1 MKKIPVY
8 TKIGTYSTKQYNE
21 KGQLLK
27 EHPHLDKEIAIQRE
41 LQRKFAMGELYIDTQ
56 FGNNRQKIINSLQ
69 DQMPPEAEFSE
80 TVNGFE
86 VFLENKHL
94 VYDFE
99 KKEVEKTVFE
109 NDMVVLFIRTH
120 FEEGTD
126 QTFYPSY
133 TYVEKAERTKEE
145 LEYFKKIKLFR
156 YSNFKKDGV
165 LISQDNPLS
174 NEELIDEN
182 GGQRTVVTSN
192 SMELILSPNPV
203 AHELKIKWQ
212 STEGVSAIQIIDTS
226 GKICWKGGEKSDQNE
241 VRVDVS
247 QLPVGNYYVRMQSQ
261 NGRMVVEQFIKH

>member
-1 MKKIPVY
+1 
-8 TKIGTYSTKQYNE
+8 
-21 KGQLLK
+21 
-27 EHPHLDKEIAIQRE
+27 
-41 LQRKFAMGELYIDTQ
+41 
-56 FGNNRQKIINSLQ
+56 
-69 DQMPPEAEFSE
+69 
-80 TVNGFE
+80 
-86 VFLENKHL
+86 L